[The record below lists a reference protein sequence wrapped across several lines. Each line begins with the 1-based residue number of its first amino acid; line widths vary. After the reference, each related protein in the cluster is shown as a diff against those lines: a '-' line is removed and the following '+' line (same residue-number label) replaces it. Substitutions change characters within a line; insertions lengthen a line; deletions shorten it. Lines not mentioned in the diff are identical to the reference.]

1 MGWELL
7 LVSHRIGRRIR
18 AWVWWRASSSFT
30 TKRCRFT
37 ATSAGG
43 GETKGGEGDNCFS
56 PMLSSILM
64 ATLGGTLMTTMM
76 KWRNGWELLLVSH
89 RIGRRIRAW
98 VWWRASSSFTTKR
111 CPFTA
116 TSAGGGETEGGEGD
130 SCFPPTLSS
139 ILMAT
144 LGGKPNGTFLGYL
157 HEPFALCLE
166 LLKATFD
173 AALEFAT
180 LRV

>member
-1 MGWELL
+1 MGSR
-7 LVSHRIGRRIR
+7 LVVRNRACTLMTTMMKWRNGVGAAACEPPHRQADKGT
-18 AWVWWRASSSFT
+18 VWWRASSSFT

-43 GETKGGEGDNCFS
+43 GETK
-56 PMLSSILM
+56 
-64 ATLGGTLMTTMM
+64 
-76 KWRNGWELLLVSH
+76 
-89 RIGRRIRAW
+89 
-98 VWWRASSSFTTKR
+98 
-111 CPFTA
+111 
-116 TSAGGGETEGGEGD
+116 GGEGD